1 VFIAELSIHCIHS
14 MYSGLNISQTDA
26 RPMYLQIMEQIRARI
41 AAGDWTPGKELPSIR
56 ALAAGLNISV
66 ITVKRAYLDLESE
79 GVIVT
84 RHGKGS
90 FVADVNGLAGE
101 LKEEQLEGH
110 LAQAAEIGHLLGLT
124 PDDLAARLRRA
135 LKTLDK
141 K

>member
-1 VFIAELSIHCIHS
+1 